1 MNKFIQKVKNVWAI
15 EDLRTRILNTLLFL
29 LIYVLGTHVV
39 LPGIDTSV
47 LEEYYSN
54 GNSNNPIN
62 LINQFTGG
70 AFSKASI
77 FALGVMPYITASI
90 VIQLLGMAVPQ
101 FQKLQ
106 KEGESG
112 RKKLQTYT
120 KLLTI
125 VVTTFQVQGYIGLYV
140 KPSKAIVDSTG
151 LYTESPNL
159 FWWITTTAIVVASTM
174 FIMWLGEKITE
185 KGIGNGVSLL
195 ITVGIIGRLPEALI
209 TEFRDKVLVAADGGR
224 MLFMLLEMIGWFFIV
239 LFTILIVKGVRK
251 IPLEH
256 PKQMIAG
263 GAINRVQ
270 GGARRYL
277 PLKIAMAGV
286 MPIIFAQAIMFLPQT
301 LSSIDF
307 FGAGAKSIFEKIAD
321 PDNPLYNI
329 TTAILI
335 IVFTYFYTAMIVN
348 PRQWAEDFKKQGA
361 FIPGVKPGNDTAEY
375 IDGIMSKITFPGSLF
390 LAFIAILP
398 MFARMVDITSD
409 FSYFFGGT
417 SLLIMVS
424 VVLDTLQQVDTYLVM
439 SHYDGLM
446 KTGKGD
452 DSGSL
457 SESSNVGMI

>member
-1 MNKFIQKVKNVWAI
+1 MNKFIQKIKNVWAI
-15 EDLRTRILNTLLFL
+15 EDLRKRILNTLLFL
-29 LIYVLGTHVV
+29 SIYVLGTHIV
-39 LPGIDTSV
+39 LPGIDTG
-47 LEEYYSN
+47 LLAQYYKGGNGSN
-54 GNSNNPIN
+54 PLN
-62 LINQFTGG
+62 LIDQFTGG

-77 FALGVMPYITASI
+77 FSLGVMPYITASI

-140 KPSKAIVDSTG
+140 KPSGAIVNSDGYTG
-151 LYTESPNL
+151 GNPDI
-159 FWWITTTAIVVASTM
+159 FWWITTTLIVVASTM

-195 ITVGIIGRLPEALI
+195 ITVGIIGRLPEGLLA
-209 TEFRDKVLVAADGGR
+209 EFKFRVIDSASGGR
-224 MLFMLLEMIGWFFIV
+224 LLFLLLEMVGWFLVV
-239 LFTILIVKGVRK
+239 LFTILIVKGIRK
-251 IPLEH
+251 VPLEY

-263 GAINRVQ
+263 GAINKEQ
-270 GGARRYL
+270 GGGRRYL

-301 LSSIDF
+301 LAQVKM
-307 FGAGAKSIFEKIAD
+307 FGETTKNIFSKIAN
-321 PDNPLYNI
+321 PDHALYNI
-329 TTAILI
+329 TTALLI

-361 FIPGVKPGNDTAEY
+361 FIPGIKPGNDTAEY
-375 IDGIMSKITFPGSLF
+375 IDDIMSKITLPGSVF
-390 LAFIAILP
+390 LALIAILP

-424 VVLDTLQQVDTYLVM
+424 VVLDTLQQVDSHLMM

-446 KTGKGD
+446 KTGKVRG
-452 DSGSL
+452 SASL
-457 SESSNVGMI
+457 SENSSVGMI

>member
-1 MNKFIQKVKNVWAI
+1 MNKFIQKIKNVWAI
-15 EDLRTRILNTLLFL
+15 EDLRKRILNTLLFL
-29 LIYVLGTHVV
+29 LIYVLGTHIV

-47 LEEYYSN
+47 LADYYKGGGDSN
-54 GNSNNPIN
+54 PLS
-62 LINQFTGG
+62 LIDQFTGG

-77 FALGVMPYITASI
+77 FSLGVMPYITASI

-140 KPSKAIVDSTG
+140 NPSNAIVNSAGSHTTNPD
-151 LYTESPNL
+151 L
-159 FWWITTTAIVVASTM
+159 FWWITTTLIVVASTM

-195 ITVGIIGRLPEALI
+195 ITVGIIGRLPEGLLA
-209 TEFRDKVLVAADGGR
+209 EFKYRVIDSAGGGR
-224 MLFMLLEMIGWFFIV
+224 LLFLLLEMVGWFLVV
-239 LFTILIVKGVRK
+239 LFTILIVKGIRK
-251 IPLEH
+251 VPLEY

-263 GAINRVQ
+263 GAINKEQ
-270 GGARRYL
+270 GGGRRYL

-301 LSSIDF
+301 LSQVSM
-307 FGAGAKSIFEKIAD
+307 FGDTTKSIFNKIAN
-321 PDNPLYNI
+321 PDDPLYNI
-329 TTAILI
+329 TTALLI

-375 IDGIMSKITFPGSLF
+375 IDGIMSKITFPGSIF
-390 LAFIAILP
+390 LALIAILP
-398 MFARMVDITSD
+398 MFARMAGITSD

-424 VVLDTLQQVDTYLVM
+424 VVLDTLQQVDSHLMM

-446 KTGKGD
+446 KTGKVRG
-452 DSGSL
+452 SASL
-457 SESSNVGMI
+457 SENSSVGMI

>member
-1 MNKFIQKVKNVWAI
+1 MNKLIQKIKNIWAI

-39 LPGIDTSV
+39 LPGIDTTA
-47 LEEYYSN
+47 LAEYYDS
-54 GNSNNPIN
+54 GNSSNPIN

-120 KLLTI
+120 KMLTI

-140 KPSKAIVDSTG
+140 RPSKAIVDSSG
-151 LYTESPNL
+151 NYTDTPDL

-185 KGIGNGVSLL
+185 RGIGNGVSLL
-195 ITVGIIGRLPEALI
+195 ITVGIIGKLPEALVA
-209 TEFRDKVLVAADGGR
+209 EFRDKVLVSADGGR
-224 MLFMLLEMIGWFFIV
+224 MLFMLLEMVGWFFVV
-239 LFTILIVKGVRK
+239 LFTILIVKGIRK
-251 IPLEH
+251 VPLEY

-263 GAINRVQ
+263 GAINKVQ
-270 GGARRYL
+270 GGGRRYL

-301 LSSIDF
+301 LAQVEF
-307 FGAGAKSIFEKIAD
+307 FGPGAKSVFERIANPDD
-321 PDNPLYNI
+321 PFYNI

-361 FIPGVKPGNDTAEY
+361 FIPGIKPGNETAEY

-390 LAFIAILP
+390 LALIAILP
-398 MFARMVDITSD
+398 MFARMVEITSD

-424 VVLDTLQQVDTYLVM
+424 VVLDTLQQVDSYLMM

-446 KTGKGD
+446 KTGKMRGD
-452 DSGSL
+452 SSL
-457 SESSNVGMI
+457 SESSSVGMI